1 MREELVRD
9 SYNHSDRDDVSDD
22 LSDDEGDY
30 TSLHMFLAAHGLMD
44 WAGKLT
50 KERIDLDA
58 LMLLSEADL
67 SDSLGMPLGPR
78 KKLMKAVADRRRDME
93 EPDEMTDTQF

>member
-1 MREELVRD
+1 ML
-9 SYNHSDRDDVSDD
+9 SYISDE
-22 LSDDEGDY
+22 LSDDESDY

-67 SDSLGMPLGPR
+67 SDSLSMPLGPR

-93 EPDEMTDTQF
+93 DPDELTDTQF

>member
-1 MREELVRD
+1 MPKKAYQYTPPPLAFRRIFTHGEELV
-9 SYNHSDRDDVSDD
+9 SDYYPDLNDVSDE

-58 LMLLSEADL
+58 LMLL
-67 SDSLGMPLGPR
+67 R
-78 KKLMKAVADRRRDME
+78 
-93 EPDEMTDTQF
+93 